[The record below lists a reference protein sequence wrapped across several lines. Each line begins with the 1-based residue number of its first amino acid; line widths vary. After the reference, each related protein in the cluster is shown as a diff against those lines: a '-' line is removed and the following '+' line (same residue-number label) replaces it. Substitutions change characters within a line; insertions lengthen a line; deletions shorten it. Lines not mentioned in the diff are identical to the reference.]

1 MVQLKGYK
9 VNKLEIENRVK
20 NGTQLKIQNQLK
32 YNVSYL
38 TDNKTC
44 VGRMELT
51 MSDADM
57 QPFKMTLEMIAE
69 FTYEQD
75 DEREEIHT
83 NSFDQLFPFARQI
96 VNTATSFT
104 GIPGLILPIMKLNK
118 DSVRRADSSETSLL
132 N

>member
-118 DSVRRADSSETSLL
+118 DSVRRADSFETSLL